1 MFDYPTCVTLESWEA
16 FIELRRRKG
25 QRAPLTEY
33 AAKMVIRRLLDA
45 DLQGYDAQHMIDEAI
60 EKGWTTVYI
69 GAQTPKISRSAQQTE
84 AYLASLRQTPEQRA
98 ASEAARQK
106 AMSAIKANRTR
117 GT

>member
-16 FIELRRRKG
+16 FVELRRRKG

-33 AAKMVIRRLLDA
+33 AAKMVIRRLIEA

-69 GAQTPKISRSAQQTE
+69 GTHTPRQSRAANKT
-84 AYLASLRQTPEQRA
+84 ANYLQSLKQTPEQRA

-106 AMSAIKANRTR
+106 AMASIRVIRTR
-117 GT
+117 GA